1 MTRPQ
6 KPLGALSQ
14 MAAAMTHNVSP
25 ERLRQISGSIPKVLI
40 VTGDEDHLVDPA
52 NSRYMKEHMPEA
64 ELVEWAGAGHGV
76 QVQCRKQFNAL
87 LERVVKEG
95 RDRLASKAGQ

>member
-1 MTRPQ
+1 
-6 KPLGALSQ
+6 

-64 ELVEWAGAGHGV
+64 ELVEWTEAGHGI
-76 QVQCRKQFNAL
+76 QVQCQKQFNAL

-95 RDRLASKAGQ
+95 RERLAGKAGQ